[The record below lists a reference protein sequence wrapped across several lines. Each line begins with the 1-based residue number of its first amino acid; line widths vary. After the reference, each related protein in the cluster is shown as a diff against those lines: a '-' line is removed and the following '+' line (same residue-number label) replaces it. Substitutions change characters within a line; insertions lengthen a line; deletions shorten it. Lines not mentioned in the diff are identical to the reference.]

1 MLLLLQFVVAFVV
14 DLQYWYCTLALHPT
28 SLTVLLATVLL
39 NHFVYVGSAVIV
51 GTVGAELSAVYVY
64 VTTLLAF
71 HAGSHAITFN
81 VVVAVKL

>member
-1 MLLLLQFVVAFVV
+1 LLLLQFVVAFVV

-51 GTVGAELSAVYVY
+51 GTVGAELSAVYANVFTAL
-64 VTTLLAF
+64 VFPA
-71 HAGSHAITFN
+71 ASHAITFN
-81 VVVAVKL
+81 VVVALKL